1 MCYMLYVYVIY
12 MNIQCVNIIVKRK
25 PDIVIVNKMEKT
37 AVIVDVEIPGDRR
50 IIYKEKEK
58 IEKNQN
64 LKREIQRL

>member
-1 MCYMLYVYVIY
+1 MLYVYVIY

-50 IIYKEKEK
+50 IIYKKKEK

>member
-1 MCYMLYVYVIY
+1 MLYVYVIY

>member
-1 MCYMLYVYVIY
+1 MLYVYVIY

-25 PDIVIVNKMEKT
+25 PDIVIVNEMEKT

>member
-1 MCYMLYVYVIY
+1 MLYVYVIY
-12 MNIQCVNIIVKRK
+12 MNIQCVSIIVKRK

>member
-1 MCYMLYVYVIY
+1 MLYVYVIY
-12 MNIQCVNIIVKRK
+12 MNIQCLNIIVKRK
-25 PDIVIVNKMEKT
+25 PDIVIVNKVEKT

-58 IEKNQN
+58 IEKYQN

>member
-1 MCYMLYVYVIY
+1 

-64 LKREIQRL
+64 LKRVIQRL